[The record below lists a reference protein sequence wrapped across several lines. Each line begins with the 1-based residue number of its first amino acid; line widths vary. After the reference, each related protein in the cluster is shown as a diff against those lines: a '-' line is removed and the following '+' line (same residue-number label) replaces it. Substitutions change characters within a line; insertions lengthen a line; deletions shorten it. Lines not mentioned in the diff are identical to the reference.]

1 MSDRLR
7 FAGRLRK
14 LQSRDAALLEGFFLS
29 LDAETRQS
37 RFHGAVNDGFLRR
50 HAAMLIGEAVV
61 YGLFLDDAL
70 VGVGELVLPTDRAT
84 GKAEAAFVV
93 LPSARRRGIAGRLLN
108 AVLRSAANRR
118 CRSLMIISLR
128 DNWAMRKLAARTAA
142 RLSIAF
148 DVLEAE
154 IAVPAPTALS
164 FFRETMA
171 DMSDTMVSLA
181 TDRVEESVR
190 RTVSPA

>member
-14 LQSRDAALLEGFFLS
+14 LQGRDADLLEAFFLA
-29 LDAETRQS
+29 LDPETRQS
-37 RFHGAVNDGFLRR
+37 RFHGAVNDAFLRR
-50 HAAMLIGEAVV
+50 HTAMLIAEAVV
-61 YGLFLDDAL
+61 YGLFVDDVL
-70 VGVGELVLPTDRAT
+70 VGVGELLLPADRVN

-93 LPSARRRGIAGRLLN
+93 VPSARRRGIAGRLLN

-128 DNWAMRKLAARTAA
+128 DNWAMRRLAARTAA

-154 IAVPAPTALS
+154 IEVPAPTALS

-181 TDRVEESVR
+181 TDAVENSTG